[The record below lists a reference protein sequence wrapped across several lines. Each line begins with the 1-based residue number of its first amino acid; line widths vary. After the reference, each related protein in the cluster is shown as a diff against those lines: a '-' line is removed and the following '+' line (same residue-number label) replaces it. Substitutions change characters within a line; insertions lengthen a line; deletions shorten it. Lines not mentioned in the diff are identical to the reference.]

1 MQDLTLGYARQQL
14 KFSQIMSPCKSGWN
28 GAFVGRLTRLGR
40 IAKLSV
46 MKRWKSRLPALID
59 HVDKLSDSVRLR
71 LWKITGFNN
80 HLMIVPYLGYGTADK
95 LLFAGRVLEDEGF
108 TPASSADRTWRNL
121 VNMYK
126 RFESDEVPGARIRA
140 SFQGIEH
147 EVTTDEEGYFGFKI
161 QAVRSMDAKQW
172 QEVELELL
180 DPPSRKEAPVRAT
193 ARVLVPSANVRFGI
207 ISDIDDTVIS
217 SNVTN
222 KLKMILTVVL
232 SNEHTRKPFEGVA
245 GFYRA
250 LHRGA
255 SGGEENP
262 IFYVSNSAWN
272 LYTVLLE
279 FLNLQKIPLGP
290 LLLRDFGDHL
300 FFSKEP
306 ESHKKSNIKMILDSF
321 AHLPFVLIGDSGE
334 RDPEIYRDVVKEYP
348 DRIRAIYIRSI
359 NKHPSRIAAIDKL
372 IDEVRQT
379 DSQLVLTPDSEFA
392 AVHAAGEGLISADG
406 LAAVRSEKRKD
417 RTAPTQQALTR

>member
-1 MQDLTLGYARQQL
+1 
-14 KFSQIMSPCKSGWN
+14 
-28 GAFVGRLTRLGR
+28 
-40 IAKLSV
+40 

-59 HVDKLSDSVRLR
+59 RADKLSDSVRLR
-71 LWKITGFNN
+71 LRKITGFTNP
-80 HLMIVPYLGYGTADK
+80 LMIIAYLGYGTADK

-108 TPASSADRTWRNL
+108 TPGSSADRTWRNL
-121 VNMYK
+121 VNMYR

-140 SFQGIEH
+140 RFQRIEN
-147 EVTTDEEGYFGFKI
+147 EVTTDDEGYFSFEI
-161 QAVRSMDAKQW
+161 QPVRRLHSHRW
-172 QEVELELL
+172 QQVELELL
-180 DPPSRKEAPVRAT
+180 DPPSPKEHPVRAT
-193 ARVLVPSANVRFGI
+193 ARVLVPSANARFGI

-217 SNVTN
+217 SNVVN

-245 GFYRA
+245 GLYRA
-250 LHRGA
+250 LQRGL

-262 IFYVSNSAWN
+262 IFYVSNSPWN

-300 FFSKEP
+300 FFSQEP

-321 AHLPFVLIGDSGE
+321 PHLPFVLIGDSGE
-334 RDPEIYRDVVKEYP
+334 RDPEIYRDIVKEYP
-348 DRIRAIYIRSI
+348 ARIRAIYIRSI
-359 NKHPSRIAAIDKL
+359 NKRPSRLAAIDRL
-372 IDEVRQT
+372 IEEVRHT

-392 AVHAAGEGLISADG
+392 AAHAAAEGLISTNE
-406 LAAVRSEKRKD
+406 LAAVRSDKKKD
-417 RTAPTQQALTR
+417 QTAPTQQALIR

>member
-1 MQDLTLGYARQQL
+1 
-14 KFSQIMSPCKSGWN
+14 
-28 GAFVGRLTRLGR
+28 
-40 IAKLSV
+40 

-59 HVDKLSDSVRLR
+59 RADRLSDRTRLR
-71 LWKITGFNN
+71 LRKITGFNN
-80 HLMIVPYLGYGTADK
+80 PLMIVPYLGYGTADK

-121 VNMYK
+121 VNMYR
-126 RFESDEVPGARIRA
+126 RFESDEVPGARVRA
-140 SFQGIEH
+140 RFQGIENQA
-147 EVTTDEEGYFGFKI
+147 TTDDEGYFTFEI
-161 QAVRSMDAKQW
+161 QPVRRLEANQW
-172 QEVELELL
+172 QHVELELL
-180 DPPSRKEAPVRAT
+180 DPPSPKKFPVRAT

-217 SNVTN
+217 SNVGN
-222 KLKMILTVVL
+222 KLKMILTVIL

-245 GFYRA
+245 GLYRA
-250 LHRGA
+250 LQRGVT
-255 SGGEENP
+255 GGEENP

-300 FFSKEP
+300 LFSKQP

-321 AHLPFVLIGDSGE
+321 PHLPFVLIGDSGE

-348 DRIRAIYIRSI
+348 DRIRSIYIRSI
-359 NKHPSRIAAIDKL
+359 NQQPSRLAAIDKL
-372 IDEVRQT
+372 IEEVRHT
-379 DSQLVLTPDSEFA
+379 GSQLVLTPDSEFA
-392 AVHAAGEGLISADG
+392 AAHAAAEGLISTGG
-406 LAAVRSEKRKD
+406 LAAVRSEKKKD
-417 RTAPTQQALTR
+417 QTAPTILLKNPRVLRQAQHERKNL